1 MFLKAQEQ
9 NETLDKIKILKL
21 IDGVVDF
28 CTFEIQIYQDKKK
41 FKIFRS
47 NNKELKQR
55 KRPKLSGPS
64 EVNNY
69 KFRMNQIDG
78 KFFDYKIFKEG

>member
-64 EVNNY
+64 EVNNC

-78 KFFDYKIFKEG
+78 KFFDYQIFKEG